1 MNYYIIYVIIVL
13 VALILLNSI
22 NTQKIENFESNNE
35 EVKNVFFTGGFDS
48 TAILVHLFLNTKNII
63 QPIYVSDPNLD
74 NDGEKNKR
82 KNNLYERKAMNKIL
96 TELKKDYP
104 YYSHRLKDLKEI
116 NKVEYDDETRKDMML
131 LYLNK
136 YSKRPVR
143 QYGGLAQI
151 CKDYNISSNLGVI
164 KGDDLCHKITHKHI
178 GNSQFKLNKKKIINY
193 GKDDCKINLENCEE
207 YFKVFKNF
215 RFPFL
220 HLSKK
225 EIYLKS
231 VKENWNKYLEYTWSC
246 WFPQNG
252 NPCGRCD
259 MCRERVIPQR
269 RID

>member
-1 MNYYIIYVIIVL
+1 MNYYVIYVLIVL

-22 NTQKIENFESNNE
+22 NTPKVENFESNNE
-35 EVKNVFFTGGFDS
+35 EIKNVFFTGGYDS
-48 TAILVHLFLNTKNII
+48 TAVLVNLFLNTKNII

-74 NDGEKNKR
+74 NDGKKSKR
-82 KNNLYERKAMNKIL
+82 KNTLYEKKAMNKIL

-116 NKVEYDDETRKDMML
+116 NKLEYDEETRKDMML

-136 YSKRPVR
+136 YSIRPVR

-151 CKDYNISSNLGVI
+151 CKDYKINSNLGVI
-164 KGDDLCHKITHKHI
+164 KAGDTWDEIIKNFCKNQEKEDCQID
-178 GNSQFKLNKKKIINY
+178 LNKSPP
-193 GKDDCKINLENCEE
+193 
-207 YFKVFKNF
+207 YFKVYSRF
-215 RFPFL
+215 RFPL
-220 HLSKK
+220 SHLSKK
-225 EIYLKS
+225 EIYLKA

-246 WFPQNG
+246 WFPKNG